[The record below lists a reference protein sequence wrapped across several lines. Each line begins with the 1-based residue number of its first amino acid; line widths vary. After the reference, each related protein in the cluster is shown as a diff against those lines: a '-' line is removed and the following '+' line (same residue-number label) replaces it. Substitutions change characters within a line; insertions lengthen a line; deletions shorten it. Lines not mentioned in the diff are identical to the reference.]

1 MIVLSS
7 LNCMLLECMLNDRS
21 PAEIQLLDEV
31 QLFLQSAVHDLRAA
45 QRRTAIAA
53 ELLLQSGNDQER
65 NDLAA
70 QMRQGLSKTE
80 HLLTDIGSYATALT
94 PSRYTFS
101 VIPSIRAVRFALVNL
116 DREIRDTGA
125 TITVG
130 DLPEIPGDRDRLA
143 ELFEHLIGN
152 SLKFRSPE
160 PPIVEIGA
168 HRVPEGWLFS
178 VKDNGVGIPAKYRNR
193 LFIPFRRLQG
203 AEIPGTGLGLAISR
217 KIVEA
222 HGGRIWIESLDGPG
236 VTFSLILPA
245 DGA

>member
-7 LNCMLLECMLNDRS
+7 LNCMLLDCMFNERS
-21 PAEIQLLDEV
+21 PAEIQLLEEV
-31 QLFLQSAVHDLRAA
+31 QLFLRSAVHDLRAA

-53 ELLLQSGNDQER
+53 ELLLQSSNDQER
-65 NDLAA
+65 TDLAA
-70 QMRQGLSKTE
+70 QMQQGLSNTE
-80 HLLTDIGSYATALT
+80 RLLTDIGSYATALA
-94 PSRYTFS
+94 PGHYNFA
-101 VIPSIRAVRFALVNL
+101 VLPAIRAVRFALANL

-125 TITVG
+125 TISVG
-130 DLPEIPGDRDRLA
+130 ELPEISGDRDRLA

-160 PPIVEIGA
+160 PPMVEIGA
-168 HRVPEGWLFS
+168 HRVEEGWLFS

-203 AEIPGTGLGLAISR
+203 ADVPGTGLGLAISR